1 MELIELQNIWQQY
14 DKKISENMTLNKEIL
29 RRMLQ
34 SKPEKRITWIKL
46 KAGFKLILPIVIISV
61 MMIPNLVFRNEISFY
76 TGILLFGGFALITY
90 YWAIRYYLLINKVDF
105 NNPVTL
111 IKKDIKQVEK
121 YKIKVTKFSYI
132 FAPFGLTGVF
142 LMANIPIL
150 SKHSLL
156 PISLIILVFLFS
168 IYITFKFSIF
178 ERFAKINKEIEEIE
192 KLENK

>member
-34 SKPEKRITWIKL
+34 SKPEKRISWIKL
-46 KAGFKLILPIVIISV
+46 KAGFNLILPIVIILV
-61 MMIPNLVFRNEISFY
+61 IMIPHIAFRYEINFY
-76 TGILLFGGFALITY
+76 IGILLFGSFAFITY

-105 NNPVTL
+105 NNPITL

-142 LMANIPIL
+142 LMANMPIL

-156 PISLIILVFLFS
+156 PISLIIIVFLFS

-192 KLENK
+192 KLEK

>member
-46 KAGFKLILPIVIISV
+46 KAGFNLILPIVIISF
-61 MMIPNLVFRNEISFY
+61 MMVPNVVFRNEISFY
-76 TGILLFGGFALITY
+76 TGVLLFGSFALITY

-142 LMANIPIL
+142 LMANMPIL

-156 PISLIILVFLFS
+156 PISLIFIVFLFS

-192 KLENK
+192 KLEK

>member
-34 SKPEKRITWIKL
+34 SKPEKRISWIKL
-46 KAGFKLILPIVIISV
+46 KAGFNLILPIVIISV
-61 MMIPNLVFRNEISFY
+61 MMIPNLVFRNEIGFY

-90 YWAIRYYLLINKVDF
+90 YWDIRYYLLINKVDF
-105 NNPVTL
+105 NNPITL

-142 LMANIPIL
+142 LMANMPIL

-156 PISLIILVFLFS
+156 PISLIFIVFLFS

-192 KLENK
+192 KLEK

>member
-14 DKKISENMTLNKEIL
+14 DKKISENINLNKEIL

-34 SKPEKRITWIKL
+34 SKPEKTITWIKL
-46 KAGFKLILPIVIISV
+46 KVVFNLILPIVIISV
-61 MMIPNLVFRNEISFY
+61 MMIPNVVFRNEISFY
-76 TGILLFGGFALITY
+76 TGLLLFASFALITY
-90 YWAIRYYLLINKVDF
+90 YWNIQYYLILNKIDF
-105 NNPVTL
+105 NNPITS
-111 IKKDIKQVEK
+111 IKKDIKQIEK

-132 FAPFGLTGVF
+132 LAPFGLTGVF
-142 LMANIPIL
+142 LIANMLIL
-150 SKHSLL
+150 SKHSIL

-168 IYITFKFSIF
+168 VYITFKFSIF

>member
-1 MELIELQNIWQQY
+1 
-14 DKKISENMTLNKEIL
+14 
-29 RRMLQ
+29 LQ

-46 KAGFKLILPIVIISV
+46 KAGFNLILPIVIISF
-61 MMIPNLVFRNEISFY
+61 MMVPNVVFRNEISFY
-76 TGILLFGGFALITY
+76 TGVLLFGSFALITY

-105 NNPVTL
+105 NNPITL

-142 LMANIPIL
+142 LMANMPIL

-156 PISLIILVFLFS
+156 PISLIFIVFLFS

-192 KLENK
+192 KLEK

>member
-14 DKKISENMTLNKEIL
+14 DKKMSENINLNKEIL
-29 RRMLQ
+29 RKLLQ
-34 SKPEKRITWIKL
+34 SKPEKTITWVKL
-46 KAGFKLILPIVIISV
+46 KAGFNLILPIVIISL
-61 MMIPNLVFRNEISFY
+61 MMIPNVVFRNEISFY
-76 TGILLFGGFALITY
+76 TGVLLFASFALVTY
-90 YWAIRYYLLINKVDF
+90 YWAIRYYLLLNKIDF
-105 NNPVTL
+105 NNPITL
-111 IKKDIKQVEK
+111 IKKDVKQVEK

-142 LMANIPIL
+142 LIANMPIL
-150 SKHSLL
+150 SKHSIL

-178 ERFAKINKEIEEIE
+178 ERFAKINREIEEIE

>member
-46 KAGFKLILPIVIISV
+46 KAGFNLILPIVIISV
-61 MMIPNLVFRNEISFY
+61 MMVPNVVFRNEISFY
-76 TGILLFGGFALITY
+76 TGILLFGSFALITY

-105 NNPVTL
+105 KNPVTL

>member
-46 KAGFKLILPIVIISV
+46 KAGFNLILPIVIISF
-61 MMIPNLVFRNEISFY
+61 MMVPNVVFRNEISFY
-76 TGILLFGGFALITY
+76 TGVLLFGSFALITY

-105 NNPVTL
+105 NNPITL

-142 LMANIPIL
+142 LMANMPIL

-156 PISLIILVFLFS
+156 PISLIFIVFLFS

-192 KLENK
+192 KLEK